1 MPSWYLGKIKFQHEA
16 ENGMLVTVKE
26 EYLLDCVSFTDAET
40 RLYEIVSANTPDFQV
55 ESLAKAKIS
64 DIFEYDEQ
72 GHYFKGK
79 MSYVDVTEGG
89 KEKRTV
95 ITVYVNAS
103 DIEQA
108 LIKLKKEFSNMLI
121 PYEINE
127 LIQTKVL
134 EIFRYTGSE
143 EKTVADP
150 VESPGFIKLDDG
162 EIF

>member
-64 DIFEYDEQ
+64 DIFEYEEL
-72 GHYFKGK
+72 GHYFKAK

-108 LIKLKKEFSNMLI
+108 LVKLKKEFSNMLI
-121 PYEINE
+121 PCEINE

-134 EIFRYTGSE
+134 EVFRYTGSE